1 MLAVR
6 PQEVERVRVVVL
18 DGLRDVDDVDGL
30 LVPVLLVKVALLF
43 DQHGYGHD
51 N

>member
-18 DGLRDVDDVDGL
+18 DGLRDVDDVDRL

-43 DQHGYGHD
+43 GQHGYGHD